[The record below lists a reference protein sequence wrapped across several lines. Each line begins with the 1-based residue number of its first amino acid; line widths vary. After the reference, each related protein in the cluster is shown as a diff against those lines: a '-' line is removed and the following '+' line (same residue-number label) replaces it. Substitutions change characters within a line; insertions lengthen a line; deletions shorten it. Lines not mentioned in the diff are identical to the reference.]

1 MIVIPDLFGSYQRGR
16 EEAIKNNWNDLAQ
29 YESIES
35 SRHQNDAQA
44 LANLAT
50 MADFGKKRQMV
61 SNEATNSDLT
71 TELNKITQ
79 VGKVL
84 NAEANNTLSLVNR
97 NTINSNVP
105 MLYDIAGANL
115 GTAHNNAY
123 TGYNNSG
130 TNLLNSSALFTV
142 TDKTYPEAV
151 QALYDITRA
160 RHQVAGIQARV
171 APALAQSGADR
182 DVINAKTSVK
192 QAQQNYTV
200 TDINGNYIGEQTHV
214 ANQVKL
220 KNLYNGLIQGDID
233 KLTLQN
239 TLNTL
244 PAKQKQEVLSGLLQ
258 IATAANDP
266 EAISKIYSMYSD
278 VNQDLWKLVGGKG
291 SIPIINFATGEVMG
305 TANPDG
311 TVSRASTGPANG
323 NNKLTFN
330 GQQYD
335 TSTVQGKIGVL
346 ESQKAANT
354 GPGSLQSLITR
365 PIIRAVNTP
374 SAYGVPV
381 AKANQG
387 YDATVYGVNWQMP

>member
-44 LANLAT
+44 LSNLAT

-71 TELNKITQ
+71 TELNKIAQ
-79 VGKVL
+79 VGKIY
-84 NAEANNTLSLVNR
+84 NAKANNTLAQ
-97 NTINSNVP
+97 INNGMIQSNVP
-105 MLYDIAGANL
+105 LLTDIAGYNL
-115 GTAHNNAY
+115 GTANHNAQ
-123 TGYNNSG
+123 TGWYNSG
-130 TNLLNSSALFTV
+130 TNLLNANTIYTV
-142 TDKTYPEAV
+142 TDLLYPETTQSYYNTQHAKN
-151 QALYDITRA
+151 L
-160 RHQVAGIQARV
+160 VANEQARV
-171 APALAQSGADR
+171 APTLARYGADTG
-182 DVINAKTSVK
+182 VINAATGLEQAK
-192 QAQQNYTV
+192 QNNTV
-200 TDINGNYIGEQTHV
+200 TGINGQYLVEKTHLSNKV
-214 ANQVKL
+214 ALADLANSI
-220 KNLYNGLIQGDID
+220 IQKKID
-233 KLTLQN
+233 KGTLEH
-239 TLNTL
+239 TLKTL
-244 PAKQKQEVLSGLLQ
+244 PAKQRQEVASMVLQ
-258 IATAANDP
+258 YATAANDP
-266 EAISKIYSMYSD
+266 DATKAAYAMLGDIS
-278 VNQDLWKLVGGKG
+278 QDLWKLAGGKG
-291 SIPIINFATGEVMG
+291 SVPIINYATGEVMG

-311 TVSRASTGPANG
+311 TVSRTSTGQANS

-330 GQQYD
+330 GQLYD

>member
-50 MADFGKKRQMV
+50 MADFGHKRQMT
-61 SNEATNSDLT
+61 SNEATNSNLVR
-71 TELNKITQ
+71 EHNEALQ
-79 VGKVL
+79 LGKLL
-84 NAEANNTLSLVNR
+84 NADANTTLNLVNR
-97 NTINSNVP
+97 NTIKSNVP
-105 MLYDIAGANL
+105 MLYDIAGYNL
-115 GTAHNNAY
+115 GTANHNAQ
-123 TGYNNSG
+123 TGWYNSG
-130 TNLLNSSALFTV
+130 TNLLNANTIYTV
-142 TDKTYPEAV
+142 TDLLHPETT
-151 QALYDITRA
+151 QTFYNTRKA
-160 RHQVAGIQARV
+160 QNDVANTQARV
-171 APALAQSGADR
+171 APTLAQLGADTSVVTAATGLEQAKQNNTVTGINGQYLVEKTHLSNKVALADL
-182 DVINAKTSVK
+182 
-192 QAQQNYTV
+192 
-200 TDINGNYIGEQTHV
+200 
-214 ANQVKL
+214 ANSI
-220 KNLYNGLIQGDID
+220 IQKKID
-233 KLTLQN
+233 KGTLEH
-239 TLNTL
+239 TLKTL
-244 PAKQKQEVLSGLLQ
+244 PAKQRQEVASMVLQ
-258 IATAANDP
+258 YATAANDP
-266 EAISKIYSMYSD
+266 DATKAAYAMLGAIS
-278 VNQDLWKLVGGKG
+278 QDLWKLAGGKG
-291 SIPIINFATGEVMG
+291 SVPIINFATGEVMG